1 MPATQCEL
9 FLMPRF
15 EAHRQS
21 WGLITAC
28 INLVGGEPLI
38 EDVPVAQVLVT
49 EETLPV
55 LLLISV
61 FLLHQVLLLA
71 SKHLTFF
78 DLKMDDYII
87 NPGSYQ

>member
-28 INLVGGEPLI
+28 INLVGVEPLI

-55 LLLISV
+55 LLLISA
-61 FLLHQVLLLA
+61 FLLHQVLFLA

-87 NPGSYQ
+87 NPVSYQ